1 MFPDQEEGY
10 YDELEY
16 IYKLYDMEPLVTSKL
31 QKPTG
36 SKISSKLMKH
46 NRSALREGFDQ
57 ELANAFGD
65 SIRQTAS
72 VADGIDWLI
81 LIPSLLKNYVEL
93 KMEISKAQDVLE
105 KFESSPSDE
114 LAEELETISLSLAI
128 DVMDILQIIAEGVIP
143 TVTGTAASIAL
154 EKGISKL
161 GKTKDILSSLL
172 TGGGMV
178 GSAARDM
185 GFRSILR
192 ANASSLNRILQ
203 KTPGFA
209 RSFIGFFIDAVET
222 IAEIEEKIE
231 NYEAGEEWEQTGG
244 SRIETT
250 LAGIPDVPSN
260 IADDIVQ
267 KIKSLPSSVKKS
279 LAAAGGLAAMAG
291 LMKAAEDSKRGP
303 LDIMIDQLTEST
315 EEDNLRLLV
324 RDVLKEY
331 TINQPKS
338 LHPAQPGEFQF
349 YSPPVAEE
357 DDDKDDKTYDE
368 YAVIVPGDAGV
379 STYSVRPTNESELRD
394 MIKNIL
400 SETKKKVKRKSSRN
414 A

>member
-1 MFPDQEEGY
+1 
-10 YDELEY
+10 
-16 IYKLYDMEPLVTSKL
+16 
-31 QKPTG
+31 
-36 SKISSKLMKH
+36 
-46 NRSALREGFDQ
+46 
-57 ELANAFGD
+57 
-65 SIRQTAS
+65 
-72 VADGIDWLI
+72 
-81 LIPSLLKNYVEL
+81 
-93 KMEISKAQDVLE
+93 MEISKAQDVLE
-105 KFESSPSDE
+105 KFESSPNDE

-128 DVMDILQIIAEGVIP
+128 DVMDILQIVAEAVIP
-143 TVTGTAASIAL
+143 TVAGTAASIAL

-161 GKTKDILSSLL
+161 GKTRDVLSSVL

-209 RSFIGFFIDAVET
+209 RSFMGFFIDAVET

-231 NYEAGEEWEQTGG
+231 NYDAGEEWEQTGG

-250 LAGIPDVPSN
+250 LAGIPDIPSN

-267 KIKSLPSSVKKS
+267 KIKSLPPTVKKS
-279 LAAAGGLAAMAG
+279 LAAAGGLAAMVG
-291 LMKAAEDSKRGP
+291 LMKSTEDSQRGP

-315 EEDNLRLLV
+315 KEDNLRLLV

-331 TINQPKS
+331 TINQPNS

-357 DDDKDDKTYDE
+357 DDDNKNDKTYDE

-400 SETKKKVKRKSSRN
+400 SETKKKVKRKSLRN